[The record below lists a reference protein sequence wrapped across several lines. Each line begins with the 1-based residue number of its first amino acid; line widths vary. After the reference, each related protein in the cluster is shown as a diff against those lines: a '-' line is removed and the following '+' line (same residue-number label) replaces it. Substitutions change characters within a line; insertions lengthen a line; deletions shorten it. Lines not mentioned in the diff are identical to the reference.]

1 MASVALVNT
10 WPHDPNSSN
19 ISMTLSSM
27 DDLGEIKLNSRNAP
41 VDAPPIKFRSHYE
54 RVKRNMKPLSHYFKA
69 IEPPPEN
76 IEGKRMLARIRDLL
90 PLKQDVTTA
99 MPPES
104 EMTVERTRES
114 LNVTRIVRM
123 ALDGSL
129 AVHRASRSLTGD
141 RAALEIELHVTRY
154 AAKCSSTA
162 AKVPSSHRRP
172 VVRLSSLWPRQRN
185 LLQRRA
191 RASGCTSASG

>member
-19 ISMTLSSM
+19 ISMTLASM

-41 VDAPPIKFRSHYE
+41 VDAPPIKLRSHYE
-54 RVKRNMKPLSHYFKA
+54 RVKRNMKPLSHYFRS

-76 IEGKRMLARIRDLL
+76 VEGKRMLARIRDLL
-90 PLKQDVTTA
+90 PLKQEVSIA

-114 LNVTRIVRM
+114 LNVTRVVRM

-141 RAALEIELHVTRY
+141 RAALEIELHVTR
-154 AAKCSSTA
+154 
-162 AKVPSSHRRP
+162 
-172 VVRLSSLWPRQRN
+172 
-185 LLQRRA
+185 
-191 RASGCTSASG
+191 